1 MRSHRHGFCDRWQLL
16 DSCIAWFWCDSFAFV
31 GVAAVD
37 RLWRRDGTSAVDVS
51 GMLAVTGLE
60 KCFQKMFAFEIVSP

>member
-1 MRSHRHGFCDRWQLL
+1 MCFGGRRL
-16 DSCIAWFWCDSFAFV
+16 DGS
-31 GVAAVD
+31 AAM
-37 RLWRRDGTSAVDVS
+37 DVS

>member
-1 MRSHRHGFCDRWQLL
+1 MCFGERRL
-16 DSCIAWFWCDSFAFV
+16 DGSA
-31 GVAAVD
+31 
-37 RLWRRDGTSAVDVS
+37 AVDVS